1 MPERAAVDSEADEF
15 EPEAAASDT
24 VEHVD
29 IGEIRDRVEVRDDP
43 GEALLTPVGC
53 VEADCASRR
62 RNQLIH
68 RCSIATGGPVAAA
81 DEGMHRRPVDAIPIV
96 VENEPVGEKVQ
107 HASILPAGAACRSG
121 TVEVVNR
128 IGIMLGVALP
138 LAAVD
143 LLVKSSRPTEAWAY
157 HERSFGWL
165 LLSIA
170 LLAGM
175 VFIVRVPSLPVAA
188 AAGVLSGGVL
198 GNSLS
203 AAWNE
208 MSVPNP
214 FIVVSGRS
222 VIAFNL
228 ADIWV
233 LVGIVLLVLGLG
245 AWLVRNRDLIQSPR
259 DVTRRAEALSDVP
272 SADNS

>member
-1 MPERAAVDSEADEF
+1 
-15 EPEAAASDT
+15 
-24 VEHVD
+24 
-29 IGEIRDRVEVRDDP
+29 
-43 GEALLTPVGC
+43 
-53 VEADCASRR
+53 
-62 RNQLIH
+62 
-68 RCSIATGGPVAAA
+68 
-81 DEGMHRRPVDAIPIV
+81 
-96 VENEPVGEKVQ
+96 
-107 HASILPAGAACRSG
+107 
-121 TVEVVNR
+121 
-128 IGIMLGVALP
+128 MLGVALP

-143 LLVKSSRPTEAWAY
+143 LLVKSSRPTEAWAH

-175 VFIVRVPSLPVAA
+175 VVIVRVPSLLVAA
-188 AAGVLSGGVL
+188 AAGVLAGGVL

-214 FIVVSGRS
+214 LIVVSGRG

-233 LVGIVLLVLGLG
+233 LVGIVLLVLALG

-259 DVTRRAEALSDVP
+259 DVARRAEALSDAP
-272 SADNS
+272 SVDNS